1 MKAYKYILG
10 ALLVAGGLTSCAD
23 MLQTDSDIVMYE
35 DDNTLSHP
43 TDSVY
48 SVLGIISKMQVIADR
63 TVLLGEIRGDLT
75 TVTEAASADLKRLA
89 DWDFSVANKYNVVS
103 DYYAVINHCN
113 YFIHHVDTTLERR
126 GYKVFEAQY
135 AAVKAFRA
143 WTYLELAK
151 AYGNVPLV
159 LEPLMTELEAEQ
171 AMNGP
176 RASLQEICEY
186 FIADL
191 TPYAYKDMPQFGAI
205 GGFNST
211 EFFIPIRSLLGDL
224 CLWANRYGEA
234 ARWYHDFLTDRDDPI
249 RPSSGRVRWT
259 DPNDYTYMSDAYY
272 SSSSVFRSYIP
283 MESREFD
290 GVMSD
295 LENIFCS
302 TQDNYYYYQV
312 KPASAIYKLS
322 AAQIYCM
329 EYKRDTSTDTIYVP
343 RTGLH
348 KDVLVG
354 DLRLYSNCNVYSTGT
369 QSEFSEYSAER
380 QTMYKHALIAAGG
393 MIPTSRNTIT
403 YLRYAEALN
412 RAGYPQS
419 AFLILKHGMCHDNIV
434 EYVDSVERSQASE
447 LIEFDAN
454 IFLKED
460 ALGIHS
466 LGSGDSHINEYYT
479 LPMPTDSLAT
489 RQDTIDYQIPL
500 VEDMIIDEMALEGA
514 FEGYRLYDLMRVA
527 LRRGDASYLAD
538 PISLRDGKEN
548 AALRAKLQDM
558 SNWYL
563 PLP

>member
-10 ALLVAGGLTSCAD
+10 ALLVAGGLSSCAD

-35 DDNTLSHP
+35 KDNTLSHP

-75 TVTEAASADLKRLA
+75 TITDAASADLKRLSA
-89 DWDFSVANKYNVVS
+89 LDFSVENKYNSVS

-159 LEPLMTELEAEQ
+159 LEPLMTELKAQE

-191 TPYAYKDMPQFGAI
+191 TPYAYKEVPRFGAI
-205 GGFNST
+205 DGFNST
-211 EFFIPIRSLLGDL
+211 EFFIPVRTLLGDL
-224 CLWANRYGEA
+224 CLWANRYEEA

-249 RPSSGRVRWT
+249 TPFSGRITWNNPTEFVSPGGAIFSTT
-259 DPNDYTYMSDAYY
+259 DI
-272 SSSSVFRSYIP
+272 RSFIP
-283 MESREFD
+283 METRAFD
-290 GVMSD
+290 GVMTD

-302 TQDNYYYYQV
+302 TDENYNYYQV
-312 KPASAIYKLS
+312 TPASGIYRLS
-322 AAQIYCM
+322 AEQIYCM
-329 EYKRDTSTDTIYVP
+329 EYKRDTGTDTIYVP
-343 RTGLH
+343 RTGFL
-348 KDVLVG
+348 KPSLVG
-354 DLRLYSNCNVYSTGT
+354 DLRLYSNFSQRSSGVQNEY
-369 QSEFSEYSAER
+369 SEYSSET
-380 QTMYKHALIAAGG
+380 QTVVKPQLFALNG
-393 MIPTSRNTIT
+393 MIPTSRNTMT

-419 AFLILKHGMCHDNIV
+419 AFLILKHGICRDNIV
-434 EYVDSVERSQASE
+434 EYVDSIERSQAAA

-454 IFLKED
+454 IFPKD
-460 ALGIHS
+460 RAMGIHS
-466 LGSGDSHINEYYT
+466 RGSGDSHINEYYT

-514 FEGYRLYDLMRVA
+514 FEGYRYYDLMRVA
-527 LRRGDASYLAD
+527 LRRNDVAYLAE
-538 PISLRDGKEN
+538 PISMRNGEQD
-548 AALRAKLQDM
+548 AAIRAKLNDM

>member
-10 ALLVAGGLTSCAD
+10 TLLVAGGLSSCAD

-35 DDNTLSHP
+35 KDNTLSHP

-75 TVTEAASADLKRLA
+75 TITDAASADLKRLSA
-89 DWDFSVANKYNVVS
+89 LDFSVENKYNSVS

-159 LEPLMTELEAEQ
+159 LEPLMTELKAQE

-191 TPYAYKDMPQFGAI
+191 TPYAYKEVPRFGAI
-205 GGFNST
+205 DGFNST
-211 EFFIPIRSLLGDL
+211 EFFIPVRTLLGDL
-224 CLWANRYGEA
+224 CLWANRYEEA

-249 RPSSGRVRWT
+249 TPFSGRITWNNPTEFVSPGGAIFSTT
-259 DPNDYTYMSDAYY
+259 DI
-272 SSSSVFRSYIP
+272 RSFIP
-283 MESREFD
+283 METRAFD
-290 GVMSD
+290 GVMTD

-302 TQDNYYYYQV
+302 TDENYNYYQV
-312 KPASAIYKLS
+312 TPASGIYRLS
-322 AAQIYCM
+322 AEQIYCM
-329 EYKRDTSTDTIYVP
+329 EYKRDTGTDTIYVP
-343 RTGLH
+343 RTGFL
-348 KDVLVG
+348 KPSLVG
-354 DLRLYSNCNVYSTGT
+354 DLRLYSNFSQRSSGVQNEY
-369 QSEFSEYSAER
+369 SEYSSET
-380 QTMYKHALIAAGG
+380 QTVVKPQLFALNG
-393 MIPTSRNTIT
+393 MIPTSRNTMT

-419 AFLILKHGMCHDNIV
+419 AFLILKHGICRDNIV
-434 EYVDSVERSQASE
+434 EYVDSIERSQAAA

-454 IFLKED
+454 IFPKD
-460 ALGIHS
+460 RAMGIHS
-466 LGSGDSHINEYYT
+466 RGSGDSHINEYYT

-514 FEGYRLYDLMRVA
+514 FEGYRYYDLMRVA
-527 LRRGDASYLAD
+527 LRRNDVAYLAE
-538 PISLRDGKEN
+538 PISMRNGEQD
-548 AALRAKLQDM
+548 AAIRAKLNDM

>member
-10 ALLVAGGLTSCAD
+10 TLLVAGGLSSCAD

-35 DDNTLSHP
+35 KDNTLSHP

-75 TVTEAASADLKRLA
+75 TITDAASADLKRLSSL
-89 DWDFSVANKYNVVS
+89 DFSVENKYNSVS

-159 LEPLMTELEAEQ
+159 LEPLMTELKAQE

-191 TPYAYKDMPQFGAI
+191 TPYAYKEVPRFGAI
-205 GGFNST
+205 DGFNST
-211 EFFIPIRSLLGDL
+211 EFFIPVRTLLGDL
-224 CLWANRYGEA
+224 CLWANRYEEA

-249 RPSSGRVRWT
+249 TPFSGRITWNNPTEFVSPGGAIFSTT
-259 DPNDYTYMSDAYY
+259 DI
-272 SSSSVFRSYIP
+272 RSFIP
-283 MESREFD
+283 METRAFD
-290 GVMSD
+290 GVMTD

-302 TQDNYYYYQV
+302 TDENYNYYQV
-312 KPASAIYKLS
+312 TPASGIYRLS
-322 AAQIYCM
+322 AEQIYCM
-329 EYKRDTSTDTIYVP
+329 EYKRDTGTDTIYVP
-343 RTGLH
+343 RTGFL
-348 KDVLVG
+348 KPSLVG
-354 DLRLYSNCNVYSTGT
+354 DLRLYSNFSQRSSGVQNEY
-369 QSEFSEYSAER
+369 SEYSSET
-380 QTMYKHALIAAGG
+380 QTVVKPQLFALNG
-393 MIPTSRNTIT
+393 MIPTSRNTMT

-419 AFLILKHGMCHDNIV
+419 AFLILKHGICRDNIV
-434 EYVDSVERSQASE
+434 EYVDSIERSQAAA

-454 IFLKED
+454 IFPKD
-460 ALGIHS
+460 RAMGIHS
-466 LGSGDSHINEYYT
+466 RGSGDSHINECYT

-514 FEGYRLYDLMRVA
+514 FEGYRYYDLMRVA
-527 LRRGDASYLAD
+527 LRRNDVAYLAE
-538 PISLRDGKEN
+538 PISMRNGEQD
-548 AALRAKLQDM
+548 AAIRAKLNDM

>member
-10 ALLVAGGLTSCAD
+10 ALLVAGGLSSCAD

-35 DDNTLSHP
+35 KDNTLSHP

-75 TVTEAASADLKRLA
+75 TITDAASADLKRLSA
-89 DWDFSVANKYNVVS
+89 LDFSVENKYNSVS

-159 LEPLMTELEAEQ
+159 LEPLMTELKAQE

-191 TPYAYKDMPQFGAI
+191 TPYAYKEVPRFGAI
-205 GGFNST
+205 DGFNST
-211 EFFIPIRSLLGDL
+211 EFFIPVRTLLGDL
-224 CLWANRYGEA
+224 CLWANRYEEA

-249 RPSSGRVRWT
+249 TPYTGRITWNNPTEFVSPGGAIFSTT
-259 DPNDYTYMSDAYY
+259 DI
-272 SSSSVFRSYIP
+272 RSFIP
-283 MESREFD
+283 METRAFD
-290 GVMSD
+290 GVMTD

-302 TQDNYYYYQV
+302 TDENYNYYQV
-312 KPASAIYKLS
+312 TPASGIYRLS
-322 AAQIYCM
+322 AEQIYCM
-329 EYKRDTSTDTIYVP
+329 EYKRDTGTDTIYVP
-343 RTGLH
+343 RTGFL
-348 KDVLVG
+348 KPSLVG
-354 DLRLYSNCNVYSTGT
+354 DLRLYSNFSQRSSGVQNEY
-369 QSEFSEYSAER
+369 SEYSSET
-380 QTMYKHALIAAGG
+380 QTVVKPELFALNG
-393 MIPTSRNTIT
+393 MIPTSRNTMT

-419 AFLILKHGMCHDNIV
+419 AFLILKHGICRDNIV
-434 EYVDSVERSQASE
+434 EYVDSIERSQAAA

-454 IFLKED
+454 IFPKD
-460 ALGIHS
+460 RAMGIHS
-466 LGSGDSHINEYYT
+466 RGSGDSHINECYT

-514 FEGYRLYDLMRVA
+514 FEGYRYYDLMRVA
-527 LRRGDASYLAD
+527 LRRNDVAYLAE
-538 PISLRDGKEN
+538 PISMRNGEQD
-548 AALRAKLQDM
+548 AAIRAKLNDM

>member
-10 ALLVAGGLTSCAD
+10 TLLVAGGLSSCAD

-35 DDNTLSHP
+35 KDNTLSHP

-75 TVTEAASADLKRLA
+75 TITDAASADLKRLSA
-89 DWDFSVANKYNVVS
+89 LDFSVENKYNSVS

-159 LEPLMTELEAEQ
+159 LEPLMTELKAQE

-191 TPYAYKDMPQFGAI
+191 TPYAYKEVPRFGAI
-205 GGFNST
+205 DGFNST
-211 EFFIPIRSLLGDL
+211 EFFIPVRTLLGDL
-224 CLWANRYGEA
+224 CLWANRYEEA

-249 RPSSGRVRWT
+249 TPFSGRITWNNPTEFVSPGGAIFSTT
-259 DPNDYTYMSDAYY
+259 DI
-272 SSSSVFRSYIP
+272 RSFIP
-283 MESREFD
+283 METRAFD
-290 GVMSD
+290 GVMTD

-302 TQDNYYYYQV
+302 TDDNYNYYQV
-312 KPASAIYKLS
+312 TPASGIYRLS
-322 AAQIYCM
+322 AEQIYCM
-329 EYKRDTSTDTIYVP
+329 EYKRDTGTDTIYVP
-343 RTGLH
+343 RTGFL
-348 KDVLVG
+348 KPSLVG
-354 DLRLYSNCNVYSTGT
+354 DLRLYSNFSQRSSGVQNEY
-369 QSEFSEYSAER
+369 SEYSSET
-380 QTMYKHALIAAGG
+380 QTVVKPELFALNG
-393 MIPTSRNTIT
+393 MIPTSRNTMT

-419 AFLILKHGMCHDNIV
+419 AFLILKHGICRDNIV
-434 EYVDSVERSQASE
+434 EYVDSIERSQAAA

-454 IFLKED
+454 IFPKD
-460 ALGIHS
+460 RAMGIHS
-466 LGSGDSHINEYYT
+466 RGSGDSHINEYYT

-514 FEGYRLYDLMRVA
+514 FEGYRYYDLMRVA
-527 LRRGDASYLAD
+527 LRRNDVAYLAE
-538 PISLRDGKEN
+538 PISMRNGEQD
-548 AALRAKLQDM
+548 AAIRAKLNDM

>member
-10 ALLVAGGLTSCAD
+10 ALLVAGGLSSCAD

-35 DDNTLSHP
+35 KDNTLSHP

-75 TVTEAASADLKRLA
+75 TITDAASADLKRLSA
-89 DWDFSVANKYNVVS
+89 LDFSVENKYNSVS

-159 LEPLMTELEAEQ
+159 LEPLMTELKAQE

-191 TPYAYKDMPQFGAI
+191 TPYAYKEVPRFGAI
-205 GGFNST
+205 DGFNST
-211 EFFIPIRSLLGDL
+211 EFFIPVRTLLGDL
-224 CLWANRYGEA
+224 CLWANRYEEA

-249 RPSSGRVRWT
+249 TPFSGRITWNNPTEFVSPGGAIFSTT
-259 DPNDYTYMSDAYY
+259 DI
-272 SSSSVFRSYIP
+272 RSFIP
-283 MESREFD
+283 METRAFD
-290 GVMSD
+290 GVMTD

-302 TQDNYYYYQV
+302 TDDNYYYYQV
-312 KPASAIYKLS
+312 TPASGIYRLS
-322 AAQIYCM
+322 AEQIYCM
-329 EYKRDTSTDTIYVP
+329 EYKRDTGTDTIYVP
-343 RTGLH
+343 RTGFL
-348 KDVLVG
+348 KPSLVG
-354 DLRLYSNCNVYSTGT
+354 DLRLYSNFSQRSSGVQNEY
-369 QSEFSEYSAER
+369 SEYSSET
-380 QTMYKHALIAAGG
+380 QTVVKPELFALNG
-393 MIPTSRNTIT
+393 MIPTSRNTMT

-419 AFLILKHGMCHDNIV
+419 AFLILKHGICRDNIV
-434 EYVDSVERSQASE
+434 EYVDSIERSQAAA

-454 IFLKED
+454 IFPKD
-460 ALGIHS
+460 RAMGIHS
-466 LGSGDSHINEYYT
+466 RGSGDSHINEYYT

-514 FEGYRLYDLMRVA
+514 FECYRYYDLMRVA
-527 LRRGDASYLAD
+527 LRRNDVAYLAE
-538 PISLRDGKEN
+538 PISMRNGEQD
-548 AALRAKLQDM
+548 AAIRAKLNDM

>member
-10 ALLVAGGLTSCAD
+10 ALLVAGGLSSCAD

-35 DDNTLSHP
+35 KDNTLSHL

-75 TVTEAASADLKRLA
+75 TITDAASADLKRLSA
-89 DWDFSVANKYNVVS
+89 LDFSVENKYNSVS

-159 LEPLMTELEAEQ
+159 LEPLMTELKAQE

-191 TPYAYKDMPQFGAI
+191 TPYAYKEVPRFGAI
-205 GGFNST
+205 DGFNST
-211 EFFIPIRSLLGDL
+211 EFFIPVRTLLGDL
-224 CLWANRYGEA
+224 CLWANRYEEA

-249 RPSSGRVRWT
+249 TPYTGRITWNNPTEFVSPGGAIFSTT
-259 DPNDYTYMSDAYY
+259 DI
-272 SSSSVFRSYIP
+272 RSFIP
-283 MESREFD
+283 METRAFD

-295 LENIFCS
+295 LDNIFCS
-302 TQDNYYYYQV
+302 TDENYNYYQV
-312 KPASAIYKLS
+312 TPASGIYRLS
-322 AAQIYCM
+322 AEQIYCM
-329 EYKRDTSTDTIYVP
+329 EYKRDTGTDTIYVP
-343 RTGLH
+343 RTGFL
-348 KDVLVG
+348 KPSLVG
-354 DLRLYSNCNVYSTGT
+354 DLRLYSNFSQRSSGVQNEY
-369 QSEFSEYSAER
+369 SEYSSET
-380 QTMYKHALIAAGG
+380 QTVVKPELFALNG
-393 MIPTSRNTIT
+393 MIPTSRNTMT

-419 AFLILKHGMCHDNIV
+419 AFLILKHGICRDNIV
-434 EYVDSVERSQASE
+434 EYVDSIERSQAAA

-454 IFLKED
+454 IFPKD
-460 ALGIHS
+460 RAMGIHS
-466 LGSGDSHINEYYT
+466 RGSGDSHINEYYT

-514 FEGYRLYDLMRVA
+514 FEGYRYYDLMRVA
-527 LRRGDASYLAD
+527 LRRNDVAYLAE
-538 PISLRDGKEN
+538 PISMRNGEQD
-548 AALRAKLQDM
+548 AAIRAKLNDM

>member
-10 ALLVAGGLTSCAD
+10 ALLVAGGLSSCAD

-35 DDNTLSHP
+35 KDNTLSHP

-75 TVTEAASADLKRLA
+75 TITDAASADLKRLSA
-89 DWDFSVANKYNVVS
+89 LDFSVENKYNSVS

-151 AYGNVPLV
+151 VYGNVPLV
-159 LEPLMTELEAEQ
+159 LEPLMTELKAQE

-191 TPYAYKDMPQFGAI
+191 TPYAYKEVPRFGAI
-205 GGFNST
+205 DGFNST
-211 EFFIPIRSLLGDL
+211 EFFIPVRTLLGDL
-224 CLWANRYGEA
+224 CLWANRYEEA

-249 RPSSGRVRWT
+249 TPFSGRITWNNPTEFVSPGGAIFSTT
-259 DPNDYTYMSDAYY
+259 DI
-272 SSSSVFRSYIP
+272 RSFIP
-283 MESREFD
+283 METRAFD
-290 GVMSD
+290 GVMTD

-302 TQDNYYYYQV
+302 TDENYNYYQV
-312 KPASAIYKLS
+312 TPASGIYRLS
-322 AAQIYCM
+322 AEQIYCM
-329 EYKRDTSTDTIYVP
+329 EYKRDTGTDTIYVP
-343 RTGLH
+343 RTGFL
-348 KDVLVG
+348 KPSLVG
-354 DLRLYSNCNVYSTGT
+354 DLRLYSNFSQRSSGVQNEY
-369 QSEFSEYSAER
+369 SEYSSET
-380 QTMYKHALIAAGG
+380 QTVVKPELFALNG
-393 MIPTSRNTIT
+393 MIPTSRNTMT

-419 AFLILKHGMCHDNIV
+419 AFLILKHGICRDNIV
-434 EYVDSVERSQASE
+434 EYVDSIERSQAAA

-454 IFLKED
+454 IFPKD
-460 ALGIHS
+460 RAMGIHS
-466 LGSGDSHINEYYT
+466 RGSGDSHINEYYT

-514 FEGYRLYDLMRVA
+514 FEGYRYYDLMRVA
-527 LRRGDASYLAD
+527 LRRNDVAYLAE
-538 PISLRDGKEN
+538 PISMRNGEQD
-548 AALRAKLQDM
+548 AAIRAKLNDM

>member
-10 ALLVAGGLTSCAD
+10 ALLVAGGLSSCAD

-35 DDNTLSHP
+35 KDNTLSHP

-75 TVTEAASADLKRLA
+75 TITDAASADLKRLSA
-89 DWDFSVANKYNVVS
+89 LDFSVENKYNSVS

-159 LEPLMTELEAEQ
+159 LEPLMTELKAQE

-191 TPYAYKDMPQFGAI
+191 TPYAYKEVPRFGAI
-205 GGFNST
+205 DGFNST
-211 EFFIPIRSLLGDL
+211 EFFIPVRTLLGDL
-224 CLWANRYGEA
+224 CLWANRYEEA

-249 RPSSGRVRWT
+249 TPFSGRITWNNPTEFVSPGGAIFSTT
-259 DPNDYTYMSDAYY
+259 DI
-272 SSSSVFRSYIP
+272 RSFIP
-283 MESREFD
+283 METRAFD
-290 GVMSD
+290 GVMTD

-302 TQDNYYYYQV
+302 TDENYNYYQV
-312 KPASAIYKLS
+312 TPASGIYRLS
-322 AAQIYCM
+322 AEQIYCM
-329 EYKRDTSTDTIYVP
+329 EYKRDTGTDTIYVP
-343 RTGLH
+343 RTGFL
-348 KDVLVG
+348 KPSLVG
-354 DLRLYSNCNVYSTGT
+354 DLRLYSNFSQRSSGVQNEY
-369 QSEFSEYSAER
+369 SEYSSET
-380 QTMYKHALIAAGG
+380 QTVVKPELFALNG
-393 MIPTSRNTIT
+393 MIPTSRNTMT

-419 AFLILKHGMCHDNIV
+419 AFLILKHGICRDNIV
-434 EYVDSVERSQASE
+434 EYVDSIERSQAAA

-454 IFLKED
+454 IFPKD
-460 ALGIHS
+460 RAMGIHS
-466 LGSGDSHINEYYT
+466 RGSGDSHINEYYT

-514 FEGYRLYDLMRVA
+514 FEGYRYYDLMRVA
-527 LRRGDASYLAD
+527 LRRNDVAYLAE
-538 PISLRDGKEN
+538 PISMRNGEQD
-548 AALRAKLQDM
+548 AAIRAKLNDM

>member
-1 MKAYKYILG
+1 
-10 ALLVAGGLTSCAD
+10 
-23 MLQTDSDIVMYE
+23 
-35 DDNTLSHP
+35 
-43 TDSVY
+43 
-48 SVLGIISKMQVIADR
+48 MQVIADR

-75 TVTEAASADLKRLA
+75 TITDAASADLKRLSA
-89 DWDFSVANKYNVVS
+89 LDFSVENKYNSVS

-159 LEPLMTELEAEQ
+159 LEPLMTELKAQE

-191 TPYAYKDMPQFGAI
+191 TPYAYKEVPRFGAI
-205 GGFNST
+205 DGFNST
-211 EFFIPIRSLLGDL
+211 EFFIPVRTLLGDL
-224 CLWANRYGEA
+224 CLWANRYEEA

-249 RPSSGRVRWT
+249 TPYTGRITWNNPTEFTYPTGSIFSTT
-259 DPNDYTYMSDAYY
+259 DI
-272 SSSSVFRSYIP
+272 RSFVP
-283 MESREFD
+283 METRAFD
-290 GVMSD
+290 GVMTD

-302 TQDNYYYYQV
+302 TDENYNYYQV
-312 KPASAIYKLS
+312 TPASGIYRLS
-322 AAQIYCM
+322 AEQIYCM
-329 EYKRDTSTDTIYVP
+329 EYKRDTGTDTIYVP
-343 RTGLH
+343 RTGFL
-348 KDVLVG
+348 KPSLVG
-354 DLRLYSNCNVYSTGT
+354 DLRLYSNFSQRSSGVQNEY
-369 QSEFSEYSAER
+369 SEYSSET
-380 QTMYKHALIAAGG
+380 QTVVKPQLFALNG
-393 MIPTSRNTIT
+393 MIPTSRNTMT

-419 AFLILKHGMCHDNIV
+419 AFLILKHGICRDNIV
-434 EYVDSVERSQASE
+434 EYVDSIERSQAAA

-454 IFLKED
+454 IFPKD
-460 ALGIHS
+460 RAMGIHS
-466 LGSGDSHINEYYT
+466 RGSGDSHINEYYT

-514 FEGYRLYDLMRVA
+514 FEGYRYYDLMRVA
-527 LRRGDASYLAD
+527 LRRNDVAYLAE
-538 PISLRDGKEN
+538 PISMRNGEQD
-548 AALRAKLQDM
+548 AAIRAKLNDM

>member
-10 ALLVAGGLTSCAD
+10 ALLVAGGLSSCAD

-35 DDNTLSHP
+35 KDNTLSHP

-75 TVTEAASADLKRLA
+75 TITDAASADLKRLSA
-89 DWDFSVANKYNVVS
+89 LDFSVENKYNSVS

-159 LEPLMTELEAEQ
+159 LEPLMTELKAQE

-191 TPYAYKDMPQFGAI
+191 TPYAYKEVPRFGNI
-205 GGFNST
+205 YGFNST
-211 EFFIPIRSLLGDL
+211 EFFIPVRTLLGDL
-224 CLWANRYGEA
+224 CLWANRYEEA

-249 RPSSGRVRWT
+249 TPFSGRITWNNPTEFVSPGGAIFSTT
-259 DPNDYTYMSDAYY
+259 DI
-272 SSSSVFRSYIP
+272 RSFIP
-283 MESREFD
+283 METRAFD
-290 GVMSD
+290 GVMTD

-302 TQDNYYYYQV
+302 TDENYNYYQV
-312 KPASAIYKLS
+312 TPASGIYRLS
-322 AAQIYCM
+322 AEQIYCM
-329 EYKRDTSTDTIYVP
+329 EYKRDTGTDTIYVP
-343 RTGLH
+343 RTGFL
-348 KDVLVG
+348 KPSLVG
-354 DLRLYSNCNVYSTGT
+354 DLRLYSNFSQRSSGVQNEY
-369 QSEFSEYSAER
+369 SEYSSET
-380 QTMYKHALIAAGG
+380 QTVVKPQLFALNG
-393 MIPTSRNTIT
+393 MIPTSRNTMT

-419 AFLILKHGMCHDNIV
+419 AFLILKHGICRDNIV
-434 EYVDSVERSQASE
+434 EYVDSIERSQAAA

-454 IFLKED
+454 IFPKD
-460 ALGIHS
+460 RAMGIHS
-466 LGSGDSHINEYYT
+466 RGSGDSHINEYYT

-514 FEGYRLYDLMRVA
+514 FEGYRYYDLMRVA
-527 LRRGDASYLAD
+527 LRRNDVAYLAE
-538 PISLRDGKEN
+538 PISMRNGEQD
-548 AALRAKLQDM
+548 AAIRAKLNDM

>member
-10 ALLVAGGLTSCAD
+10 TLLVAGGLSSCAD

-35 DDNTLSHP
+35 KDNTLSHP

-75 TVTEAASADLKRLA
+75 TITDAASADLKRLSA
-89 DWDFSVANKYNVVS
+89 LDFSVENKYNSVS

-159 LEPLMTELEAEQ
+159 LEPLMTELKAQE

-191 TPYAYKDMPQFGAI
+191 TPYAYKEVPRFGAI
-205 GGFNST
+205 DGFNST
-211 EFFIPIRSLLGDL
+211 EFFIPVRTLLGDL
-224 CLWANRYGEA
+224 CLWANRYEEA

-249 RPSSGRVRWT
+249 TPFSGRITWNNPTEFVSPGGAIFSTT
-259 DPNDYTYMSDAYY
+259 DI
-272 SSSSVFRSYIP
+272 RSFIP
-283 MESREFD
+283 METRAFD
-290 GVMSD
+290 GVMTD

-302 TQDNYYYYQV
+302 TDDNYNYYQV
-312 KPASAIYKLS
+312 TPASGIYRLS
-322 AAQIYCM
+322 AEQIYCM
-329 EYKRDTSTDTIYVP
+329 EYKRDTGTDTIYVP
-343 RTGLH
+343 RTGFL
-348 KDVLVG
+348 KPSLVG
-354 DLRLYSNCNVYSTGT
+354 DLRLYSNFSQRSSGVQNEY
-369 QSEFSEYSAER
+369 SEYSSET
-380 QTMYKHALIAAGG
+380 QTVVKPQLFALNG
-393 MIPTSRNTIT
+393 MIPTSRNTMT

-419 AFLILKHGMCHDNIV
+419 AFLILKHGICRDNIV
-434 EYVDSVERSQASE
+434 EYVDSIERSQAAA

-454 IFLKED
+454 IFPKD
-460 ALGIHS
+460 RAMGIHS
-466 LGSGDSHINEYYT
+466 RGSGDSHINEYYT

-514 FEGYRLYDLMRVA
+514 FEGYRYYDLMRVA
-527 LRRGDASYLAD
+527 LRRNDVAYLAE
-538 PISLRDGKEN
+538 PISMRNGEQD
-548 AALRAKLQDM
+548 AAIRAKLNDM

>member
-10 ALLVAGGLTSCAD
+10 ALLVAGGLSSCAD

-35 DDNTLSHP
+35 KDNTLSHP

-63 TVLLGEIRGDLT
+63 TVLLGEVRGDLIT
-75 TVTEAASADLKRLA
+75 TTDAASADLKRLSA
-89 DWDFSVANKYNVVS
+89 LDFSVENKYNSVS

-159 LEPLMTELEAEQ
+159 LEPLMTELKAQE

-191 TPYAYKDMPQFGAI
+191 TPYAYKEVPRFGAI
-205 GGFNST
+205 DGFNST
-211 EFFIPIRSLLGDL
+211 EFFIPVRTLLGDL
-224 CLWANRYGEA
+224 CLWANRYEEA

-249 RPSSGRVRWT
+249 TPYTGRITWNNPTEFVSPGGAIFSTT
-259 DPNDYTYMSDAYY
+259 DI
-272 SSSSVFRSYIP
+272 RSFIP
-283 MESREFD
+283 METRAFD
-290 GVMSD
+290 GVMTD

-302 TQDNYYYYQV
+302 TDDNYNYYQV
-312 KPASAIYKLS
+312 TPASGIYRLS
-322 AAQIYCM
+322 AEQIYCM
-329 EYKRDTSTDTIYVP
+329 EYKRDTGTDTIYVP
-343 RTGLH
+343 RTGFL
-348 KDVLVG
+348 KPSLVG
-354 DLRLYSNCNVYSTGT
+354 DLRLYSNFSQRSSGVQNEY
-369 QSEFSEYSAER
+369 SEYSSET
-380 QTMYKHALIAAGG
+380 QTVVKPQLFALNG
-393 MIPTSRNTIT
+393 MIPTSRNTMT

-419 AFLILKHGMCHDNIV
+419 AFLILKHGICRDNIV
-434 EYVDSVERSQASE
+434 EYVDSIERSQAAA

-454 IFLKED
+454 IFPKD
-460 ALGIHS
+460 RAMGIHS
-466 LGSGDSHINEYYT
+466 RGSGDSHINEYYT

-514 FEGYRLYDLMRVA
+514 FEGYRYYDLMRVA
-527 LRRGDASYLAD
+527 LRRNDVAYLAE
-538 PISLRDGKEN
+538 PISMRNGEQD
-548 AALRAKLQDM
+548 AAIRAKLNDM

>member
-10 ALLVAGGLTSCAD
+10 ALLVAGGLSSCAD

-35 DDNTLSHP
+35 KDNTLSHP

-75 TVTEAASADLKRLA
+75 TITDAASADLKRLSA
-89 DWDFSVANKYNVVS
+89 LDFSVENKYNSVS

-159 LEPLMTELEAEQ
+159 LEPLMTELKAQE

-191 TPYAYKDMPQFGAI
+191 TPYAYKEVPRFGAI
-205 GGFNST
+205 DGFNST
-211 EFFIPIRSLLGDL
+211 EFFIPVRTLLGDL
-224 CLWANRYGEA
+224 CLWANRYEEA

-249 RPSSGRVRWT
+249 TPYTGRITWNNPTEFTYPTGSIFSTT
-259 DPNDYTYMSDAYY
+259 DI
-272 SSSSVFRSYIP
+272 RSFVP
-283 MESREFD
+283 METRAFD
-290 GVMSD
+290 GVMTD

-302 TQDNYYYYQV
+302 TDDNYNYYQV
-312 KPASAIYKLS
+312 TPASGIYRLS
-322 AAQIYCM
+322 AEQIYCM
-329 EYKRDTSTDTIYVP
+329 EYKRDTGTDTIYVP
-343 RTGLH
+343 RTGFL
-348 KDVLVG
+348 KPSLVG
-354 DLRLYSNCNVYSTGT
+354 DLRLYSNFSQRSSGVQNEY
-369 QSEFSEYSAER
+369 SEYSSET
-380 QTMYKHALIAAGG
+380 QTVVKPQLFALNG
-393 MIPTSRNTIT
+393 MIPTSRNTMT

-419 AFLILKHGMCHDNIV
+419 AFLILKHGICRDNIV
-434 EYVDSVERSQASE
+434 EYVDSIERSQAAA

-454 IFLKED
+454 IFPKD
-460 ALGIHS
+460 RAMGIHS
-466 LGSGDSHINEYYT
+466 RGSGDSHINEYYT

-514 FEGYRLYDLMRVA
+514 FEGYRYYDLMRVA
-527 LRRGDASYLAD
+527 LRRNDVAYLAE
-538 PISLRDGKEN
+538 PISMRNGEQD
-548 AALRAKLQDM
+548 AAIRAKLNDM

>member
-10 ALLVAGGLTSCAD
+10 ALLVAGGLSSCAD

-35 DDNTLSHP
+35 KDNTLSHP

-75 TVTEAASADLKRLA
+75 TITDAASADLKRLSA
-89 DWDFSVANKYNVVS
+89 LDFSVENKYNSVS

-159 LEPLMTELEAEQ
+159 LEPLMTELKAQE

-191 TPYAYKDMPQFGAI
+191 TPYAYKEVPRFGAI
-205 GGFNST
+205 DGFNST
-211 EFFIPIRSLLGDL
+211 EFFIPVRTLLGDL
-224 CLWANRYGEA
+224 CLWANRYEEA

-249 RPSSGRVRWT
+249 TPYTGRITWNNPTEFVSPGGAIFSTT
-259 DPNDYTYMSDAYY
+259 DI
-272 SSSSVFRSYIP
+272 RSFIP
-283 MESREFD
+283 METRAFD
-290 GVMSD
+290 GVMTD

-302 TQDNYYYYQV
+302 TDENYNYYQV
-312 KPASAIYKLS
+312 TPASGIYRLS
-322 AAQIYCM
+322 AEQIYCM
-329 EYKRDTSTDTIYVP
+329 EYKRDTGTDTIYVP
-343 RTGLH
+343 RTGFL
-348 KDVLVG
+348 KPSLVG
-354 DLRLYSNCNVYSTGT
+354 DLRLYSNFSQRSSGVQNEY
-369 QSEFSEYSAER
+369 SEYSSET
-380 QTMYKHALIAAGG
+380 QTVVKPELFALNG
-393 MIPTSRNTIT
+393 MIPTSRNTMT

-419 AFLILKHGMCHDNIV
+419 AFLILKHGICRDNIV
-434 EYVDSVERSQASE
+434 EYVDSIERSQAAA

-454 IFLKED
+454 IFPKD
-460 ALGIHS
+460 RAMGIHS
-466 LGSGDSHINEYYT
+466 RGSGDSHINEYYT

-514 FEGYRLYDLMRVA
+514 FEGYRYYDLMRVA
-527 LRRGDASYLAD
+527 LRRNDVAYLAE
-538 PISLRDGKEN
+538 PISMRNGEQD
-548 AALRAKLQDM
+548 AAIRAKLNDM

>member
-10 ALLVAGGLTSCAD
+10 ALLVAGGLSSCAD

-35 DDNTLSHP
+35 KDNTLSHP

-75 TVTEAASADLKRLA
+75 TITDAASADLKRLSA
-89 DWDFSVANKYNVVS
+89 LDFSVENKYNSVS

-159 LEPLMTELEAEQ
+159 LEPLMTELKAQE
-171 AMNGP
+171 AMNGS

-191 TPYAYKDMPQFGAI
+191 TPYAYKEVPRFGTI
-205 GGFNST
+205 YGFNST
-211 EFFIPIRSLLGDL
+211 EFFIPVRTLLGDL
-224 CLWANRYGEA
+224 CLWANRYEEA

-249 RPSSGRVRWT
+249 TPFSGRITWNNPTEFVSPGGAIFSTT
-259 DPNDYTYMSDAYY
+259 DI
-272 SSSSVFRSYIP
+272 RSFIP
-283 MESREFD
+283 METRAFD
-290 GVMSD
+290 GVMTD

-302 TQDNYYYYQV
+302 TDENYNYYQV
-312 KPASAIYKLS
+312 TPASGIYRLS
-322 AAQIYCM
+322 AEQIYCM
-329 EYKRDTSTDTIYVP
+329 EYKRDTGTDTIYVP
-343 RTGLH
+343 RTGFL
-348 KDVLVG
+348 KPSLVG
-354 DLRLYSNCNVYSTGT
+354 DLRLYSNFSQRSSGVQNEY
-369 QSEFSEYSAER
+369 SEYSSET
-380 QTMYKHALIAAGG
+380 QTVVKPQLFALNG
-393 MIPTSRNTIT
+393 MIPTSRNTMT

-419 AFLILKHGMCHDNIV
+419 AFLILKHGICRDNIV
-434 EYVDSVERSQASE
+434 EYVDSIERSQAAA

-454 IFLKED
+454 IFPKD
-460 ALGIHS
+460 RAMGIHS
-466 LGSGDSHINEYYT
+466 RGSGDSHINEYYT

-514 FEGYRLYDLMRVA
+514 FEGYRYYDLMRVA
-527 LRRGDASYLAD
+527 LRRNDVAYLAE
-538 PISLRDGKEN
+538 PISMRNGEQD
-548 AALRAKLQDM
+548 AAIRAKLNDM

>member
-10 ALLVAGGLTSCAD
+10 ALLVAGGLSSCAD

-35 DDNTLSHP
+35 KDNTLSHP

-75 TVTEAASADLKRLA
+75 TITDAASADLKRLSA
-89 DWDFSVANKYNVVS
+89 LDFSVENKYNSVS

-159 LEPLMTELEAEQ
+159 LEPLMTELKAQE

-191 TPYAYKDMPQFGAI
+191 TPYAYKEVPRFGAI
-205 GGFNST
+205 DGFNST
-211 EFFIPIRSLLGDL
+211 EFFIPVRTLLGDL
-224 CLWANRYGEA
+224 CLWANRYEEA

-249 RPSSGRVRWT
+249 TPYTGRITWYNPTEFTYPTGSIFSTT
-259 DPNDYTYMSDAYY
+259 DI
-272 SSSSVFRSYIP
+272 RSFIP
-283 MESREFD
+283 METRAFD
-290 GVMSD
+290 GVMTD

-302 TQDNYYYYQV
+302 TDDNYNYYQV
-312 KPASAIYKLS
+312 TPASGIYRLS
-322 AAQIYCM
+322 AEQIYCM
-329 EYKRDTSTDTIYVP
+329 EYKRDTGTDTIYVP
-343 RTGLH
+343 RTGFL
-348 KDVLVG
+348 KPSLVG
-354 DLRLYSNCNVYSTGT
+354 DLRLYSNFSQRSSGVQNEY
-369 QSEFSEYSAER
+369 SEYSSET
-380 QTMYKHALIAAGG
+380 QTVVKPQLFALNG
-393 MIPTSRNTIT
+393 MIPTSRNTMT

-419 AFLILKHGMCHDNIV
+419 AFLILKHGICRDNIV
-434 EYVDSVERSQASE
+434 EYVDSIERSQAAA

-454 IFLKED
+454 IFPKD
-460 ALGIHS
+460 RAMGIHS
-466 LGSGDSHINEYYT
+466 RGSGDSHINEYYT

-514 FEGYRLYDLMRVA
+514 FEGYRYYDLMRVA
-527 LRRGDASYLAD
+527 LRRNDVAYLAE
-538 PISLRDGKEN
+538 PISMRNGEQD
-548 AALRAKLQDM
+548 AAIRAKLNDM

>member
-10 ALLVAGGLTSCAD
+10 TLLVAGGLSSCAD

-35 DDNTLSHP
+35 KDNTLSHP

-75 TVTEAASADLKRLA
+75 TITDAASADLKRLSA
-89 DWDFSVANKYNVVS
+89 LDFSVENKYNSVS

-159 LEPLMTELEAEQ
+159 LEPLMTELKAQE

-191 TPYAYKDMPQFGAI
+191 TPYAYKEVPRFGAI
-205 GGFNST
+205 DGFNST
-211 EFFIPIRSLLGDL
+211 EFFIPVRTLLGDL
-224 CLWANRYGEA
+224 CLWANRYEEA

-249 RPSSGRVRWT
+249 TPFSGRITWNNPTEFVSPGGAIFSTT
-259 DPNDYTYMSDAYY
+259 DI
-272 SSSSVFRSYIP
+272 RSFIP
-283 MESREFD
+283 METRAFD
-290 GVMSD
+290 GVMTD

-302 TQDNYYYYQV
+302 TDENYNYYQV
-312 KPASAIYKLS
+312 TPASGIYRLS
-322 AAQIYCM
+322 AEQIYCM
-329 EYKRDTSTDTIYVP
+329 EYKRDTGTDTIYVP
-343 RTGLH
+343 RTGFL
-348 KDVLVG
+348 KPSLVG
-354 DLRLYSNCNVYSTGT
+354 DLRLYSNFSQRSSGVQNEY
-369 QSEFSEYSAER
+369 SEYSSET
-380 QTMYKHALIAAGG
+380 QTVVKPELFALNG
-393 MIPTSRNTIT
+393 MIPTSRNTMT

-419 AFLILKHGMCHDNIV
+419 AFLILKHGICRDNIV
-434 EYVDSVERSQASE
+434 EYVDSIERSQAAA

-454 IFLKED
+454 IFPKD
-460 ALGIHS
+460 RAMGIHS
-466 LGSGDSHINEYYT
+466 RGSGDSHINEYYT

-514 FEGYRLYDLMRVA
+514 FEGYRYYDLMRVA
-527 LRRGDASYLAD
+527 LRRNDVAYLAE
-538 PISLRDGKEN
+538 PISMRNGEQD
-548 AALRAKLQDM
+548 AAIRAKLNDM

>member
-10 ALLVAGGLTSCAD
+10 TLLVAGGLSSCAD

-35 DDNTLSHP
+35 KDNTLSHP

-75 TVTEAASADLKRLA
+75 TITDAASADLKRLSA
-89 DWDFSVANKYNVVS
+89 LDFSVENKYNSVS

-159 LEPLMTELEAEQ
+159 LEPLMTELKAQE

-191 TPYAYKDMPQFGAI
+191 TPYAYKEVPRFGAI
-205 GGFNST
+205 DGFNST
-211 EFFIPIRSLLGDL
+211 EFFIPVRTLLGDL
-224 CLWANRYGEA
+224 CLWANRYEEA

-249 RPSSGRVRWT
+249 TPYTGRITWNNPTEFTYPTGSIFSTT
-259 DPNDYTYMSDAYY
+259 DI
-272 SSSSVFRSYIP
+272 RSFIP
-283 MESREFD
+283 METRAFD
-290 GVMSD
+290 GVMTD

-302 TQDNYYYYQV
+302 TDDNYNYYQV
-312 KPASAIYKLS
+312 TPASGIYRLS
-322 AAQIYCM
+322 AEQIYCM
-329 EYKRDTSTDTIYVP
+329 EYKRDTGTDTIYVP
-343 RTGLH
+343 RTGFL
-348 KDVLVG
+348 KPSLVG
-354 DLRLYSNCNVYSTGT
+354 DLRLYSNFSQRSSGVQNEY
-369 QSEFSEYSAER
+369 SEYSSET
-380 QTMYKHALIAAGG
+380 QTVVKPQLFALNG
-393 MIPTSRNTIT
+393 MIPTSRNTMT

-419 AFLILKHGMCHDNIV
+419 AFLILKHGICRDNIV
-434 EYVDSVERSQASE
+434 EYVDSIERSQAAA

-454 IFLKED
+454 IFPKD
-460 ALGIHS
+460 RAMGIHS
-466 LGSGDSHINEYYT
+466 RGSGDSHINEYYT

-514 FEGYRLYDLMRVA
+514 FEGYRYYDLMRVA
-527 LRRGDASYLAD
+527 LRRNDVAYLAE
-538 PISLRDGKEN
+538 PISMRNGEQD
-548 AALRAKLQDM
+548 AAIRAKLNDM

>member
-10 ALLVAGGLTSCAD
+10 ALLVAGGLSSCAD

-35 DDNTLSHP
+35 KDNTLSHP

-75 TVTEAASADLKRLA
+75 TITDAASADLKRLSA
-89 DWDFSVANKYNVVS
+89 LDFSVENKYNSVS

-159 LEPLMTELEAEQ
+159 LEPLMTELKAQE

-191 TPYAYKDMPQFGAI
+191 TPYAYKEVPRFGTI
-205 GGFNST
+205 YGFNST
-211 EFFIPIRSLLGDL
+211 EFFIPVRSLLGDL
-224 CLWANRYGEA
+224 CLWANRYEEA

-249 RPSSGRVRWT
+249 TPYTGRITWNNPTEFTYPTGSIFSTT
-259 DPNDYTYMSDAYY
+259 DI
-272 SSSSVFRSYIP
+272 RSFIP
-283 MESREFD
+283 METRAFD
-290 GVMSD
+290 GVMTD

-302 TQDNYYYYQV
+302 TDENYNYYQV
-312 KPASAIYKLS
+312 TPASGIYRLS
-322 AAQIYCM
+322 AEQIYCM
-329 EYKRDTSTDTIYVP
+329 EYKRDTGTDTIYVP
-343 RTGLH
+343 RTGFL
-348 KDVLVG
+348 KPSLVG
-354 DLRLYSNCNVYSTGT
+354 DLRLYSNFSQRSSGVQNEY
-369 QSEFSEYSAER
+369 SEYSSET
-380 QTMYKHALIAAGG
+380 QTVVKPQLFALNG
-393 MIPTSRNTIT
+393 MIPTSRNTMT

-419 AFLILKHGMCHDNIV
+419 AFLILKHGICRDNIV
-434 EYVDSVERSQASE
+434 EYVDSIERSQAAA

-454 IFLKED
+454 IFPKD
-460 ALGIHS
+460 RAMGIHS
-466 LGSGDSHINEYYT
+466 RGSGDSHINEYYT

-514 FEGYRLYDLMRVA
+514 FEGYRYYDLMRVA
-527 LRRGDASYLAD
+527 LRRNDVAYLAE
-538 PISLRDGKEN
+538 PISMRNGEQD
-548 AALRAKLQDM
+548 AAIRAKLNDM

>member
-10 ALLVAGGLTSCAD
+10 ALLVAGGLSSCAD

-35 DDNTLSHP
+35 KDNTLSHP

-63 TVLLGEIRGDLT
+63 TVLLGEVRGDLIT
-75 TVTEAASADLKRLA
+75 TTDAASADLKRLSA
-89 DWDFSVANKYNVVS
+89 LDFSVENKYNSVS

-159 LEPLMTELEAEQ
+159 LEPLMTELKAQE

-191 TPYAYKDMPQFGAI
+191 TPYAYKEVPRFGAI
-205 GGFNST
+205 DGFNST
-211 EFFIPIRSLLGDL
+211 EFFIPVRTLLGDL
-224 CLWANRYGEA
+224 CLWANRYEEA

-249 RPSSGRVRWT
+249 TPFSGRITWNNPTEFVSPGGAIFSTT
-259 DPNDYTYMSDAYY
+259 DI
-272 SSSSVFRSYIP
+272 RSFIP
-283 MESREFD
+283 METRAFD
-290 GVMSD
+290 GVMTD

-302 TQDNYYYYQV
+302 TDENYNYYQV
-312 KPASAIYKLS
+312 TPASGIYRLS
-322 AAQIYCM
+322 AEQIYCM
-329 EYKRDTSTDTIYVP
+329 EYKRDTGTDTIYVP
-343 RTGLH
+343 RTGFL
-348 KDVLVG
+348 KPSLVG
-354 DLRLYSNCNVYSTGT
+354 DLRLYSNFSQRSSGVQNEY
-369 QSEFSEYSAER
+369 SEYSSET
-380 QTMYKHALIAAGG
+380 QTVVKPELFALNG
-393 MIPTSRNTIT
+393 MIPTSRNTMT

-419 AFLILKHGMCHDNIV
+419 AFLILKHGICRDNIV
-434 EYVDSVERSQASE
+434 EYVDSIERSQAAA

-454 IFLKED
+454 IFPKD
-460 ALGIHS
+460 RAMGIHS
-466 LGSGDSHINEYYT
+466 RGSGDSHINEYYT

-514 FEGYRLYDLMRVA
+514 FEGYRYYDLMRVA
-527 LRRGDASYLAD
+527 LRRNDVAYLAE
-538 PISLRDGKEN
+538 PISMRNGEQD
-548 AALRAKLQDM
+548 AAIRAKLNDM